1 MDHRRLFVRTVFRS
15 IAAACLWLLC
25 GMAITGADDAAQ
37 AQTAQAQSDL
47 QAQADL
53 PPVDLALVL
62 AVDASG
68 SIDPWEFKLQKEG
81 IAGAVTDPEVLGEIR
96 GGRHGRIAIAY
107 VEWGS
112 PGMPANV
119 LGWSLIGD
127 ADSARSFADRL
138 LTAPRSHQTWNA
150 IGDAVH
156 LAAGMIAAC
165 PCRPTRRVID
175 LSGDN
180 RDIRSLYPL
189 PGARDAAVAQG
200 ITINALAI
208 LNDGRRGP
216 SGKPYL
222 VEIYE
227 QELIGGF
234 GAFVMTA
241 ADRADFARALRQ
253 KLVLEIS
260 SR

>member
-1 MDHRRLFVRTVFRS
+1 MDGSRWPARLARRS
-15 IAAACLWLLC
+15 SAAACLWLLC
-25 GMAITGADDAAQ
+25 CVTVAGFGGQARAQ
-37 AQTAQAQSDL
+37 GDSQTQT
-47 QAQADL
+47 DL

-81 IAGAVTDPEVLGEIR
+81 IAGAVTDAAVLGEIR
-96 GGRHGRIAIAY
+96 GGGHGRIAIAY

-112 PGMPANV
+112 PGLPANI

-127 ADSARSFADRL
+127 AASARDFATRL
-138 LTAPRSHQTWNA
+138 LAAPRSHQTWNA
-150 IGDAVH
+150 MGDAVH
-156 LAAGMIAAC
+156 LATGMIAAC
-165 PCRPTRRVID
+165 PCRPVRRVID

-189 PGARDAAVAQG
+189 PAARDAAVAQG

-208 LNDGRRGP
+208 LNDARRGP

-222 VEIYE
+222 VEVYE
-227 QELIGGF
+227 QELIGGL

>member
-1 MDHRRLFVRTVFRS
+1 MTGSEMDHGRLPVRSVFRS
-15 IAAACLWLLC
+15 IAAICFGLLC
-25 GMAITGADDAAQ
+25 CAALAGTGGQAQ
-37 AQTAQAQSDL
+37 AQGEL
-47 QAQADL
+47 QEPSGL

-68 SIDPWEFKLQKEG
+68 SIDPWEFQLQKQG
-81 IAGAVTDPEVLGEIR
+81 IAGAITDPEVLGEIR
-96 GGRHGRIAIAY
+96 GGGHGRIAIAY

-127 ADSARSFADRL
+127 AASARSFADRL
-138 LTAPRSHQTWNA
+138 LAAPRSHQTWNA

-189 PGARDAAVAQG
+189 PAARDAAVAQG
-200 ITINALAI
+200 ITINGLAI
-208 LNDGRRGP
+208 LNDVRRGP

-222 VEIYE
+222 VEVYE